1 MNRTPKPPPF
11 WIVVA
16 VFLPRANESHL
27 QRAAAITPL
36 CNYATG
42 IFTQRKEAHW
52 ALVCT
57 EKEGEGMPCN
67 PIAVLSLH
75 SLIKMPCGFCRRR
88 KVRRLPSPFFS
99 FGPGPVLCTGG
110 GDCEP
115 SPASTTFLSFLSFPP
130 PAGQVVYF
138 LSPPPSQQIATM
150 KPRVAKKCFSA
161 KSILYE
167 NIFAGHFRM
176 KW

>member
-57 EKEGEGMPCN
+57 EREGKGMPCN

-88 KVRRLPSPFFS
+88 KERRLPSPFFS

-138 LSPPPSQQIATM
+138 LLLPQANCHNET
-150 KPRVAKKCFSA
+150 ACCKKMLFCQ
-161 KSILYE
+161 K
-167 NIFAGHFRM
+167 HTV
-176 KW
+176 